1 MVSQVMASPLV
12 LRQTRVNR
20 VPCSCRLAQTGLLGK
35 TWALSRQTQSEA
47 SSFDKHNRTFQTHI
61 HVAPRCR
68 RPLTPQ
74 LERDASAG
82 QVTPPRVRHHRSHE
96 VKSRH
101 GRRHVGRGGRARGLH
116 CTMPEST
123 DVCLRVVFGGGGG
136 GVLLGSGGGRC
147 LW

>member
-1 MVSQVMASPLV
+1 MSTHSLHGLTGDRLAPRTAPNPGQ
-12 LRQTRVNR
+12 
-20 VPCSCRLAQTGLLGK
+20 PCSLLVSRGTDRGLPGK
-35 TWALSRQTQSEA
+35 TV
-47 SSFDKHNRTFQTHI
+47 RTYI
-61 HVAPRCR
+61 HAAPRCR

-74 LERDASAG
+74 RERDSSAG
-82 QVTPPRVRHHRSHE
+82 QATPPRVRHHGPHE

-101 GRRHVGRGGRARGLH
+101 GRRRGGRGGRARGLH

-147 LW
+147 WKTDRRQGRR